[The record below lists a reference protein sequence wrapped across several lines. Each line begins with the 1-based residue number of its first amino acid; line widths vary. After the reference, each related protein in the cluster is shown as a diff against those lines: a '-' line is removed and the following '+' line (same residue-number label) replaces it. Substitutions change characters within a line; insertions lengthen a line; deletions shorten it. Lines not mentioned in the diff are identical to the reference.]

1 MRINFRTQIIVT
13 LILVIVGFMS
23 SLWFDKDIYYN
34 FAWAFT
40 GLVFF
45 INPVYPPNIVRL
57 EREDAEK
64 GIRIAGMILVFIG
77 VTNGFGV

>member
-34 FAWAFT
+34 LATAFT

>member
-23 SLWFDKDIYYN
+23 SLWFDKDIDYN
-34 FAWAFT
+34 LAWAFT